1 MNMNGLSYR
10 NLDDSTDL
18 VFQLLRVE
26 KVKPQTLASQRKYGF
41 TKSYKSSASPH
52 CSNFQILRNSV
63 ASQCSKHPTHHKRID
78 YVHRRDKKMS
88 FQFLPHPVPPTLHL
102 AVLVLL
108 SLFSSSSSSSSCR
121 NSSISSST
129 SKSLG
134 YVFLAKKP

>member
-1 MNMNGLSYR
+1 MDFINSFQMGAYCKTASVLSTQALSDLILKTTLRRWFLLASRLLKSWALWSFLGNIMNMNGLSYR

-63 ASQCSKHPTHHKRID
+63 ASQCSKHPTHHKRI
-78 YVHRRDKKMS
+78 
-88 FQFLPHPVPPTLHL
+88 
-102 AVLVLL
+102 
-108 SLFSSSSSSSSCR
+108 
-121 NSSISSST
+121 
-129 SKSLG
+129 G
-134 YVFLAKKP
+134 YCSPKR